1 MIILRVQNILIMR
14 YIYLL
19 LAGMLACVNVGAQE
33 MKRIEPEFSDY
44 IPLLKLKGYEVYSF
58 DISSLQGGAYDILFS
73 IKEYEKGTFMKDM
86 AFSLLFPSE
95 RIRSYEKLTIGLSPA
110 ADSLKTVSFSMAE
123 AGFATQ
129 NLALKPL
136 ERIEQNERYRFK
148 YAYEAR
154 PFEVG
159 ALEPDAFTPLV
170 LLGSYW
176 YDSGGYRFCG
186 EREFPA
192 DMSSR
197 TLQYLPHY
205 YVIGITLKKQ
215 E

>member
-1 MIILRVQNILIMR
+1 M
-14 YIYLL
+14 
-19 LAGMLACVNVGAQE
+19 
-33 MKRIEPEFSDY
+33 EPEFSDFL
-44 IPLLKLKGYEVYSF
+44 PLLKLKGYEVYSF
-58 DISSLQGGAYDILFS
+58 DISSMQGGSYDILFS
-73 IKEYEKGTFMKDM
+73 IKEYERGTFTKDV

-95 RIRSYEKLTIGLSPA
+95 RIRSYEKLNIGLSPA
-110 ADSLKTVSFSMAE
+110 ADSLKTMSFSVAG

-136 ERIEQNERYRFK
+136 EGIEQNARYRFK
-148 YAYEAR
+148 YAYETR

-159 ALEPDAFTPLV
+159 ALEPDVFTPLV

-205 YVIGITLKKQ
+205 YVIGMTLKKQ